1 MCRAFSPWRYGGEP
15 NLGLAAQ
22 AGMCQAFGL
31 GKFSRHP
38 SLIAPNKRI
47 QLEYDWKTWIL
58 SGKNRS

>member
-1 MCRAFSPWRYGGEP
+1 MNQ

-38 SLIAPNKRI
+38 TLIAPKDKGVMQKSFKIFDTHISLVASNGKRRF
-47 QLEYDWKTWIL
+47 D
-58 SGKNRS
+58 

>member
-1 MCRAFSPWRYGGEP
+1 MNQ

-38 SLIAPNKRI
+38 TLIAPDFNE
-47 QLEYDWKTWIL
+47 L
-58 SGKNRS
+58 